1 MIYAVTCADDNYM
14 PCARFQMETAKKY
27 GKADKTVIYNLN
39 EIEASFREKNARILE
54 AGGTRRKGCYLWKP
68 YFLNKAMNH
77 LQTGDY
83 MVYLDAAG
91 NYYRSKISETVRYME
106 KNNIEIV
113 CSRKNS
119 YQEKHW
125 TKRDAFILMGC
136 DTEAYAEQTQCYGG
150 FLLVKKT
157 AHTMEILRKWL
168 EYAQDYR
175 IITDAPNTCGAEN
188 YDGFCEHRFD
198 QSILSL
204 LLAKYDVAIM
214 EKLPVPDFYVY
225 HHTTKTSIKAVRKEL
240 RSRQNRIIKTY
251 LEKKDYKGIYY
262 VKRDRLLETLWIQRI
277 QRRRQSTIV

>member
-1 MIYAVTCADDNYM
+1 MIYAVTCADNNYM
-14 PCARFQMETAKKY
+14 PSARFQMETAKKY
-27 GKADKTVIYNLN
+27 GKADETILYNLN
-39 EIEASFREKNARILE
+39 EIESSFLEKNKRIFE

-68 YFLNKAMNH
+68 YFINKALQR

-106 KNNIEIV
+106 KNKIEMI

-136 DTEAYAEQTQCYGG
+136 DSEKYAEQRQCYGG
-150 FLLVKKT
+150 FLVVKKT
-157 AHTMEILRKWL
+157 DKTTGILNEWL

-204 LLAKYDVAIM
+204 LLAKHDVAVM
-214 EKLPVPDFYVY
+214 EELPVPDFYVY
-225 HHTTKTSIKAVRKEL
+225 HHTMETTIKRVNKEL
-240 RSRQNRIIKTY
+240 RKRRRELISGYRK
-251 LEKKDYKGIYY
+251 KKDYRGIYY
-262 VKRDRLLETLWIQRI
+262 TIRDELKKMYYIQKMIKHNKER
-277 QRRRQSTIV
+277 